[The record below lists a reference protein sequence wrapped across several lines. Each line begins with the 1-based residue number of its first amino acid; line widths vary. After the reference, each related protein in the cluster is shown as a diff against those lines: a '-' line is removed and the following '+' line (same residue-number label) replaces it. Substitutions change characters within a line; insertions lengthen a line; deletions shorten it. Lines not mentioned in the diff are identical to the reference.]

1 MDLWIFNASVSQPT
15 SAVGS
20 QLQQAFIASV
30 TVAGL
35 MTPADGKPSYIL
47 RLDGSSSYVSAGG
60 YVAANVTGASSP
72 AVATKTLAAYGFN
85 VASVIQYSR
94 VQYSSMLAA
103 QPTYDKLKFGKKY
116 VLGEAIAGLGVSNA
130 FEYVPDRIDAS
141 FGVASTSFGGPITTW
156 RSSNTLNG
164 CGNFFFNNTVFS
176 PQSPQRACAATGT
189 EFMVTV

>member
-1 MDLWIFNASVSQPT
+1 MRPESAAYILAPSLHEIYIGGHTGLVDLWIFNASVSQPT

-130 FEYVPDRIDAS
+130 FDMCRTELTHRLELPAPVLVVPSQHGDHPTR
-141 FGVASTSFGGPITTW
+141 
-156 RSSNTLNG
+156 
-164 CGNFFFNNTVFS
+164 
-176 PQSPQRACAATGT
+176 
-189 EFMVTV
+189 